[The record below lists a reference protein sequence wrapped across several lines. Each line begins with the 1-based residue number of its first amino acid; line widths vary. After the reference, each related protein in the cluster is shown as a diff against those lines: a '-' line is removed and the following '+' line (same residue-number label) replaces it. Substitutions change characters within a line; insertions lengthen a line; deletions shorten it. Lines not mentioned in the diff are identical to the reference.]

1 MPEKIKALF
10 FDAGNT
16 LIFLDYEFIRKA
28 IAKIDLTVNL
38 EQVLKAECRARE
50 EIDQIMLSLEK
61 GTNRSRAFRYFE
73 VMLKEV
79 GVEEQK
85 IDQVAE
91 ILKEQDKTSGL
102 WIKVRPGTHDTLSQ
116 LKSSG
121 LTLAMISNSDGR
133 IEDICKDLGLA
144 GYFDFIIDSS
154 KVGMEKPDKGI
165 FNLAL
170 LRAKVKAEESA
181 YIGDVYSI
189 DVLGAQSVGMIPI
202 LIDSTG
208 SYRHPKCLTI
218 KRLEEL
224 LWLWLMA
231 DGS

>member
-1 MPEKIKALF
+1 MFEKIKALF

-16 LIFLDYEFIRKA
+16 LIFLDYEFIREA
-28 IAKIDLTVNL
+28 ISKLGLTVSL
-38 EQVLKAECRARE
+38 EQILKAECRARE
-50 EIDQIMLSLEK
+50 EIDQIMLSPEK

-79 GVEEQK
+79 GVKEQK

-91 ILKEQDKTSGL
+91 ILKQQDKTTGL
-102 WIKVRPGTHDTLSQ
+102 WIKVRPGTHNTLNE

-121 LTLAMISNSDGR
+121 LTLAVISNSDGR

-144 GYFDFIIDSS
+144 SYFDFIIDSS
-154 KVGMEKPDKGI
+154 KVGMEKPDEGI

-170 LRAKVKAEESA
+170 SRAKVKAEESA

-189 DVLGAQSVGMIPI
+189 DVLGAQSVGMTPI
-202 LIDSTG
+202 LIDPPG
-208 SYRHPKCLTI
+208 SYRHPKCPTI

-224 LWLWLMA
+224 LWLMA
-231 DGS
+231 HG